1 MADIAKFVEGGA
13 FGVFNDI
20 LSTFHSDDGYAV
32 PNRFECLILYPENS
46 ITTSQIPGSN
56 KRRAHYV
63 QPWMGPD
70 EARATSMRCESVSMP
85 GRTLATSED
94 TNIYG
99 PVREIVDGVVYA
111 GDVDM
116 LFQASSDLKE
126 RTFFEKWQQRAFH
139 EETWNV
145 GYHNEYTSEVQI
157 YLLDKQDRRRY
168 GVRLHEAY
176 PKTIGPVALNQAP
189 SSDIIKIPVSFSFRW
204 WETLNVEQETP
215 SLKEKI
221 FSTVINTVERNIS
234 RNIPSVLSKLGS

>member
-32 PNRFECLILYPENS
+32 PNRFECLILPPSGAIPERSDASGNYRP
-46 ITTSQIPGSN
+46 TPLDAN
-56 KRRAHYV
+56 
-63 QPWMGPD
+63 D
-70 EARATSMRCESVSMP
+70 ARATSMRCESVSMP

-111 GDVDM
+111 GDVEM

-126 RTFFEKWQQRAFH
+126 RVFFEDWQRRAFS
-139 EETWNV
+139 EETWDV
-145 GYHNEYTSEVQI
+145 RYHAEYVSEVQI
-157 YLLDKQDRRRY
+157 YLLDKQDKRRY

-189 SSDIIKIPVSFSFRW
+189 ATEIIKIPVSFSFRW
-204 WETLNVEQETP
+204 WETLDVTRQAP

>member
-32 PNRFECLILYPENS
+32 PNRFECLILPPFGAIPERSDASGNYRP
-46 ITTSQIPGSN
+46 TPLDAN
-56 KRRAHYV
+56 
-63 QPWMGPD
+63 D
-70 EARATSMRCESVSMP
+70 ARATSMRCESVSMP

-111 GDVDM
+111 GDVEM

-126 RTFFEKWQQRAFH
+126 RVFFEDWQRRAFS
-139 EETWNV
+139 EETWDV
-145 GYHNEYTSEVQI
+145 RYHAEYESEVQI
-157 YLLDKQDRRRY
+157 YLLDKQDKRRY

-189 SSDIIKIPVSFSFRW
+189 ATEIIKIPVSFSFRW
-204 WETLNVEQETP
+204 WETLDVTRQAP

-234 RNIPSVLSKLGS
+234 RNIPSELSKLGS